1 MGSDPAPFFANLF
14 LYHYESS
21 WIKSIKK
28 TNPILARK
36 FGNTFRYIDDLL
48 AANDGNSF
56 ESFYRDI
63 YPSELELG
71 KENSTNSET
80 NFLDLNISIKDGIFT
95 TKLYDKRDNF
105 DFDIVRLPHRSSNIP
120 SKMFYASIAAECLR
134 ICRATSSLD
143 LALLSVTSLLTR
155 MSQQGAVRTKMKMY
169 ITRTL
174 KKHKINDKFN
184 TSNEILTTKFFS

>member
-21 WIKSIKK
+21 WIKLIKK
-28 TNPILARK
+28 TNPVLARK

-63 YPSELELG
+63 YPEELELG
-71 KENSTNSET
+71 KENSTCSET
-80 NFLDLNISIKDGIFT
+80 NFLDLNIFIKNGVFS
-95 TKLYDKRDNF
+95 TKLYDKRDYF

-143 LALLSVTSLLTR
+143 MVLSSVASLLTR
-155 MSQQGAVRTKMKMY
+155 MTKQGGQRTTMKMY
-169 ITRTL
+169 IKRTL
-174 KKHKINDKFN
+174 NKHKIYIKFN
-184 TSNEILTTKFFS
+184 TSNEILIDRLFA